1 MNAIPPMAEN
11 YASQNAKAWD
21 EIAKIRHLRTKP
33 ASHYASGQTTL
44 NQRLIDAAGELNGKS
59 LLQCQCSTGEETLS
73 WAVLGARATGLDIS
87 PRQIDLARQKAHEAE
102 LEVRFCVGDVCDLPD
117 ELADGSFDLVHTG
130 GGSLM
135 WVPDIEAWARNISAA
150 LTVGG
155 RLLLLDEHPV
165 AGCLFVDDG
174 KLLIEDDYFGR
185 KQPIVGSGWRH
196 FTGGEDAKETKY
208 QFSWPLGDVIT
219 ALASSGLRIDH
230 LSEFPSTARW
240 RFGDDLDRFASLP
253 GTYLLTAT
261 KAA

>member
-1 MNAIPPMAEN
+1 MAEN

-21 EIAKIRHLRTKP
+21 EIAKIRHRRTKP

-44 NQRLIDAAGELNGKS
+44 NQRLIDAAGELDGKS

-73 WAVLGARATGLDIS
+73 WAVLGARATGVDIS
-87 PRQIDLARQKAHEAE
+87 PRQIDLARQKAHEAG
-102 LEVRFCVGDVCDLPD
+102 LGVRFCVGDVCDLPD

-155 RLLLLDEHPV
+155 
-165 AGCLFVDDG
+165 
-174 KLLIEDDYFGR
+174 
-185 KQPIVGSGWRH
+185 
-196 FTGGEDAKETKY
+196 Y

-240 RFGDDLDRFASLP
+240 RFEDDLDRFATLP